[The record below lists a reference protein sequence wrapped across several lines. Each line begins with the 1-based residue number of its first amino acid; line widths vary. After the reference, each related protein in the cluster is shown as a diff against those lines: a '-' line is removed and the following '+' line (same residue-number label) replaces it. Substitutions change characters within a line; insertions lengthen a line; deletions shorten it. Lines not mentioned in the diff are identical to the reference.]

1 MGKLK
6 SLLIEEDFMSL
17 NGVSNDDIEAM
28 LEESHY
34 WGLVD
39 SVAQWIFNTKNL
51 SILDDI
57 EKKYLEYWSKQ

>member
-6 SLLIEEDFMSL
+6 NLLIEEDFVSL

-39 SVAQWIFNTKNL
+39 GIAQWMVEHKSV

-57 EKKYLEYWSKQ
+57 EKKYLEMWRLQ

>member
-39 SVAQWIFNTKNL
+39 GIAKWMIDNKSMA
-51 SILDDI
+51 ILDDI
-57 EKKYLEYWSKQ
+57 EKKYLQMWRLQ

>member
-6 SLLIEEDFMSL
+6 NLLIEEDFVSL

-39 SVAQWIFNTKNL
+39 GISQLIFNTKSL

>member
-6 SLLIEEDFMSL
+6 NLLIEEDFVSL

-39 SVAQWIFNTKNL
+39 GIAQWMVEHKSV

-57 EKKYLEYWSKQ
+57 EKKYVQMWGFQ

>member
-6 SLLIEEDFMSL
+6 SLLIEEEYLSL

-39 SVAQWIFNTKNL
+39 GIAKWMIDNKSMA
-51 SILDDI
+51 ILDDI
-57 EKKYLEYWSKQ
+57 EKKYLQMWRFQ

>member
-6 SLLIEEDFMSL
+6 NLLIEEDFVSL

-39 SVAQWIFNTKNL
+39 GIAQWIFNTKSL

>member
-39 SVAQWIFNTKNL
+39 GIAKWMIDNKSMA
-51 SILDDI
+51 ILDDI
-57 EKKYLEYWSKQ
+57 EKKYLQMWRFQ

>member
-1 MGKLK
+1 MGKMK
-6 SLLIEEDFMSL
+6 NLLIEEDFVSL

-39 SVAQWIFNTKNL
+39 GIAQWIFNTKSL